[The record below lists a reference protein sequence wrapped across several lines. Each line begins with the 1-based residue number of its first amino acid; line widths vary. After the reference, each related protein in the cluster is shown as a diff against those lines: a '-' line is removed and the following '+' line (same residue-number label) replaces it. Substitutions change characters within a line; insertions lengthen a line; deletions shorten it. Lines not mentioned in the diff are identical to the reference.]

1 MTRRERRCSSGVF
14 SRLLSLC
21 FLDVLLLFFF
31 PDTRCSRRRRR
42 HRHRSP
48 HWHRVSRPPLFPHS
62 LTRISLSLHS
72 PHMQGR
78 TRSTASRVAP
88 VMMIPSPAFRRFL
101 FHHPA
106 FMSILHLP
114 SCLHTATRDARLAG
128 FPPDRPVES
137 DQGCREEEAATG
149 RPKRRS
155 KGGMDR
161 ALLSPCFSLSLHGCW
176 AARLGFLPRS
186 PSFCLP
192 LFPAGVGSH
201 TITEIVI

>member
-1 MTRRERRCSSGVF
+1 MTSSSYFSSPTHAAPVAVVVIVIGV
-14 SRLLSLC
+14 RTGTACLVLLS
-21 FLDVLLLFFF
+21 FL
-31 PDTRCSRRRRR
+31 T
-42 HRHRSP
+42 
-48 HWHRVSRPPLFPHS
+48 HS

-72 PHMQGR
+72 SHMQRR

-106 FMSILHLP
+106 FMSILRLP

-149 RPKRRS
+149 GPKRRS